1 MNVLFTALISTA
13 VVVAASAWP
22 QFDRSYGTVAAYER
36 KLTQN
41 LATILLYKLW
51 CGVVTGALSPER
63 GSLRMAAVYLRNITW
78 IIAIILSSL
87 CVCYNLSLFQGICKE

>member
-22 QFDRSYGTVAAYER
+22 QLDRPYGMVAAYER

-41 LATILLYKLW
+41 LATILLYKHVMGL
-51 CGVVTGALSPER
+51 
-63 GSLRMAAVYLRNITW
+63 
-78 IIAIILSSL
+78 
-87 CVCYNLSLFQGICKE
+87 